1 MEMSALDLPPS
12 FNSMP
17 LALVKIEKVALLE
30 KSNNNPP
37 FYILIEGTNIEQNV
51 VYYDI
56 EICLQDGKHAL
67 LARVKRRFSQIKK
80 FHQVMRKTLDQKIQL
95 PKIPPKKIF
104 GNTNEEF
111 VNERKEALQ
120 KYFNAYPTIQ
130 NVIKIENFRV
140 FFDLINMD
148 KLKNDP
154 EALKRIE
161 QARIA
166 MSLN

>member
-1 MEMSALDLPPS
+1 
-12 FNSMP
+12 
-17 LALVKIEKVALLE
+17 
-30 KSNNNPP
+30 
-37 FYILIEGTNIEQNV
+37 
-51 VYYDI
+51 
-56 EICLQDGKHAL
+56 
-67 LARVKRRFSQIKK
+67 
-80 FHQVMRKTLDQKIQL
+80 MRKTLDQKIQL